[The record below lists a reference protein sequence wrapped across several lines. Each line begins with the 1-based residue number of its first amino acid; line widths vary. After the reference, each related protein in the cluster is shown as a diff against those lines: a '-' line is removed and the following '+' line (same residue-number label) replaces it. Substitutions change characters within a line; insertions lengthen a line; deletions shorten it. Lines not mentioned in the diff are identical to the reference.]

1 MSAKKPAVMVMLSV
15 ALFTVGEVSLASS
28 GNPPNQLAWR
38 PKTEVL
44 EYHSCGAAD
53 ACWVAQVK
61 NKKTKK
67 RVALLRCDGEKLFS
81 ILGKHPEIV
90 AAENCHL
97 FENESKFQEIPKAL
111 RTLLN
116 R

>member
-1 MSAKKPAVMVMLSV
+1 MKSNNPVAVLAFMLLAFTGQAIAARGKPI
-15 ALFTVGEVSLASS
+15 TRIDEWK
-28 GNPPNQLAWR
+28 PT
-38 PKTEVL
+38 TEIL
-44 EYHSCGAAD
+44 EYHSCGMAD
-53 ACWVAQVK
+53 MCWVAEVK
-61 NKKTKK
+61 NKKTKR
-67 RVALLRCDGEKLFS
+67 RVASLRCDGEKLFS